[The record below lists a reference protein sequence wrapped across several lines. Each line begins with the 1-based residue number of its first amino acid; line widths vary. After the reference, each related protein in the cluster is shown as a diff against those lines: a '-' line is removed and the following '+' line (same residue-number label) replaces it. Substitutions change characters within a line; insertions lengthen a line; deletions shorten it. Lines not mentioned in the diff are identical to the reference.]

1 MHSFP
6 APIMS
11 ISRVRLYLL
20 LSLFVLALLLFY
32 PTGNVVTRTYR
43 EYTGYSNTGK
53 RPNAVIFML
62 MPPSRIHQAQLALLN
77 VENRFNRRLQYPYV
91 LFAAG
96 DEINEISEE
105 DKEKINWIT
114 QGRATFASVTPES
127 WGVPDFYDKSKVDE
141 SLQTIGFSLGYRS
154 MCRFY
159 SGFFWRH
166 PALARYDW
174 LWRLDTDIE
183 FHCDVPYDPIQRM
196 IDAKALYGFVQ
207 INPDADFVQPTLS
220 GNVSQFLA
228 QNAHLL
234 PTHANQGFV
243 WNDKEGIEKALK
255 GEAGNQEWN
264 RMTMYN
270 NFEISHKSVWE
281 NELYKK
287 FFDFLDRAGG
297 FFYERWSDA
306 PIHAFGL
313 AMSLR
318 KDQAIQFTDLGYQHQ
333 GWAYECPKL
342 DRCTCN
348 YNEEPAR
355 GFYSNAHA
363 WFDAPTYDGGRVS
376 IYNADLD

>member
-1 MHSFP
+1 M
-6 APIMS
+6 AA
-11 ISRVRLYLL
+11 SRARLYLFFG
-20 LSLFVLALLLFY
+20 LFVFALILFY
-32 PTGNVVTRTYR
+32 PTGKVVTRTYR
-43 EYTGYSNTGK
+43 EYTAYSNTGN
-53 RPNAVIFML
+53 RPNGVIFML
-62 MPPSRIHQAQLALLN
+62 MPPSRVHQAQLALLN

-91 LFAAG
+91 LFMVE
-96 DEINEISEE
+96 DEINQVSDE

-114 QGRATFASVTPES
+114 QGRATFAAVPYES
-127 WGVPDFYDKSKVDE
+127 WNVPDFYDKSKVEE
-141 SLQTIGFSLGYRS
+141 SLHTIGFSLGYRA

-159 SGFFWRH
+159 SGLFWRH
-166 PALARYDW
+166 PALAQYDW

-183 FHCDVPYDPIQRM
+183 FHCDVPYDPIQRL
-196 IDAKALYGFVQ
+196 IDANALVGFVQ

-234 PTHANQGFV
+234 PSHANHGFV
-243 WNDKEGIEKALK
+243 WNGREGIEKALK
-255 GEAGNQEWN
+255 GEAGNHEWS
-264 RMTMYN
+264 RMTFYN

-318 KDQAIQFTDLGYQHQ
+318 KEQILQFTDLGYQHQ

-342 DRCTCN
+342 DRCTCK
-348 YNEEPAR
+348 YDEEPAR
-355 GFYSNAHA
+355 GFYDNAPA
-363 WFDAPTYDGGRVS
+363 
-376 IYNADLD
+376 